1 MKFENNA
8 GKEKITEVLE
18 TGEKNRPCSKNQEL
32 ILVSDLATFTWKAE
46 RQWSSMFKI
55 LKEGYFQPR
64 ILCSFKP
71 LINPQVPG
79 GIKTFWDRQDLNK
92 FTCWEFLM
100 KRDFAL
106 PKQGGHQ
113 KEEDIWYRKQEIQY
127 RGKRWKGSPGWQVK
141 KEPSRTAE
149 NQT

>member
-1 MKFENNA
+1 MKFENNG

-18 TGEKNRPCSKNQEL
+18 TGEKNRPCTKNQEL
-32 ILVSDLATFTWKAE
+32 ILVSDLSTFTWKAE

-71 LINPQVPG
+71 SISPQVPG

-106 PKQGGHQ
+106 PKQGRKPKRRRHLIQETGNPVQ
-113 KEEDIWYRKQEIQY
+113 RKEV
-127 RGKRWKGSPGWQVK
+127 KGIPRVIVK
-141 KEPSRTAE
+141 KEPSMTAE